1 VKLVLNHAVL
11 LCAGRSTRTY
21 PLTVNRPKPLLK
33 IANVTL
39 LEHNLRQLE
48 GIVKEVIVITGF
60 ESQQI
65 KDYLSKFKSDLKIKV
80 IQQEHQLGTGHA
92 VLQAQPQIRGRFLV
106 LNGDVMY
113 SKDDISR
120 LAKRQIAILGISVD
134 DSSKYGIIMTKA
146 GFVTS
151 IVEKPKEKMQG
162 YANAGAYVF
171 DEKVFPVLKKIKK
184 SATGEY
190 YLTDAIAELSKSG
203 KVELEVV
210 KEYWLHIGFPWDI
223 LSANEFMLEK
233 MKPSIAKDAVIEKG
247 AVLKGAVS
255 VGSKTLIRS
264 GSYIEGPVLIGQRCL
279 IGPNC
284 LIRPATSI
292 ADDCKVGQGCEV
304 KNSLLYDGAT
314 LSHLCYVGDSII
326 GRNVNL
332 AGGTITANLRHDKQN
347 VSSMVNGV
355 LVSTG
360 RVKFGTVI
368 GDNSKTGIHT
378 SIYPGR
384 KIWPFKTTLPGE
396 IIIKDVM

>member
-1 VKLVLNHAVL
+1 MKPALNQAVL

-48 GIVKEVIVITGF
+48 GIVKEAIVIAGF

-113 SKDDISR
+113 SKVDISR
-120 LAKRQIAILGISVD
+120 LAKRQIAILGISVE
-134 DSSKYGIIMTKA
+134 DSSKYGIIITKA

-162 YANAGAYVF
+162 YANAVAYVF
-171 DEKVFPVLKKIKK
+171 DEKVFAVLKKIKK
-184 SATGEY
+184 SASGEY
-190 YLTDAIAELSKSG
+190 YLTDAIAELSKIG

-210 KEYWLHIGFPWDI
+210 KDYWLHIGFPWDI
-223 LSANEFMLEK
+223 LSANEFMLGK
-233 MKPSIAKDAVIEKG
+233 MKPSVAKDAVIEKG
-247 AVLKGAVS
+247 ATIKGAVS

-264 GSYIEGPVLIGQRCL
+264 GAYIEGPVIIGNRCI

-284 LIRPATSI
+284 HIRAGTSI
-292 ADDCKVGQGCEV
+292 ANDCKVGNGCEI
-304 KNSLLYDGAT
+304 KNSIIFEGT
-314 LSHLCYVGDSII
+314 TVSHLCYVGDSII

-332 AGGTITANLRHDKQN
+332 AGGTIIANLRHDRKI
-347 VSSMVNGV
+347 VSSIINGS
-355 LVSTG
+355 LLPTG
-360 RVKFGTVI
+360 RIKFGSVI
-368 GDNSKTGIHT
+368 GDNAKTGINT
-378 SIYPGR
+378 SINPGR